1 MLPWFWKYQVLGIP
15 SPLTKSKRNTANAAE
30 RTAEGPRSLT
40 WSLASLVRA
49 RCAKILEPKV
59 EKGDFGGSGWVDI
72 YHRVSVPISESLL
85 TIMDQHIYVYYH
97 LKIWVL
103 LFSSKQGCFIVNINQ
118 RCLFQ
123 RLAVLQWVRRLKL
136 TKKNTFD
143 VSPHIRLQPLSFTV
157 SQRTPIFGGG
167 LGSRLLR
174 KYIAIVWYFWAFKF
188 QVKLKKRTSF
198 EVKALEVDTI
208 VFQYF
213 SRPMMKWKMLLNLH
227 PTGQTA
233 QLSSESTRSCPR
245 SHLASESSRLCW
257 SVVCEVD
264 FPLYRLMQACSWM
277 HVNVLLVKIHTN

>member
-157 SQRTPIFGGG
+157 SQRTPIFGGAWKSTLAQIYSHCLIF
-167 LGSRLLR
+167 LG
-174 KYIAIVWYFWAFKF
+174 F
-188 QVKLKKRTSF
+188 QVPSQIEEAYQLWGEGIRSWYNSFPILFSAHDEMENAAQPSSNRPDCSTVLRINEVLSKITPGIRKLSL
-198 EVKALEVDTI
+198 VLI
-208 VFQYF
+208 CGMW
-213 SRPMMKWKMLLNLH
+213 SWL
-227 PTGQTA
+227 
-233 QLSSESTRSCPR
+233 
-245 SHLASESSRLCW
+245 
-257 SVVCEVD
+257 SVV
-264 FPLYRLMQACSWM
+264 
-277 HVNVLLVKIHTN
+277 